1 MKTTSVSFLLFY
13 HPKSYWFMKLHP
25 LFSGLFLHLFPR
37 LFSLLF
43 PRLFPG
49 QFSAKWF
56 RQGSSKLHLL
66 AFLFVVGL
74 MISAAGPQDVI
85 AQTDPVNGMKVNT
98 PSVVA
103 FTNATIYLSPD
114 EVIESG
120 TLVIRNGKVEK
131 AGANVSVPADARV
144 MDMSGKT
151 IYPGLIDPFT
161 NVGMAKQDEEEA
173 ESGARSWNPHLR
185 AQMSASEM
193 YQTEG
198 EGMEGL
204 RKQGFTTV
212 LTAPDMGIFRGQAAI
227 TALKDGPVSSKVI
240 RSGVAQSATLTTSW
254 DFGFAYP
261 TSAIGVIAFLRQTLY
276 DADWYERAWD
286 AYLEDPASVKRP
298 ETNEA
303 LEALGS
309 VVRGETPLI
318 FETRSDEEIQRVFR
332 LAEEFDI
339 RPWVL
344 GNGHEYKIADVLAG
358 AGVGGGRSAVELI
371 LPVALPEDPD
381 VDTPEDALNASLAD
395 LRHAYLAA
403 GNAGV
408 LEDAGVAFS
417 FSSFGLEKPEQFW
430 PSVRRAVEK
439 GVSREGALAA
449 MTVRPAELLGIS
461 ETHGTLEKGKTAN
474 FVITTGDLFEKDTKL
489 LDVWVEGHRYH
500 LESIPE
506 TDLAGSWMVTGTSS
520 EDVMINLTSSSPGKY
535 KGTVSADGKET
546 DLKTVAFDEISKRFH
561 ATFEGDSLGIDG
573 LVRWTASLTGETLRG
588 WGEYPAQDRVEWSA
602 ERVEAGDADDVEDA
616 EDAEDAEN
624 TDEAEDAGTAGNAD
638 TSTPIVLASIR
649 PAMEYGREEQPE
661 QPKHLLIRNATIWTM
676 GPQGVLENAD
686 LYIKDGKVE
695 EVGQDLREPRG
706 AVVIDAQG
714 KHVTPGLIDAH
725 LHSGVDAVNEF
736 GNAIV
741 PEVRMADVLNI
752 NNIWMYRQLAGGL
765 TTAHVMHGSANPIGG
780 QNVHIKMKWG
790 ALSDELVIEDAPGTV
805 KFALGENPKRV
816 GTDRYPDT
824 RMGVEQIMADR
835 FQMARDYR
843 ARWNEWERTGEG
855 LPPRKDLRL
864 EALEDILNGDL
875 LVQSHSY
882 RQDEILMLMR
892 LAEANGFRIKA
903 FHHGVEAFKVAP
915 ELAEHGAGAVVWTD
929 WSSFKIEAFD
939 ATVYNA
945 RLLNEAGVLTSL
957 HSDNSQIAS
966 RMNWEAAKMVRAG
979 MTPVEALSLITSTTA
994 KLLGIDHRVGSLEEG
1009 KDGDFVI
1016 WSGDPLSTSTKAEQT
1031 WIEGRRYFDLEE
1043 DALRRDTVDKERDLL
1058 IQHFLG
1064 EK

>member
-1 MKTTSVSFLLFY
+1 MKI
-13 HPKSYWFMKLHP
+13 
-25 LFSGLFLHLFPR
+25 
-37 LFSLLF
+37 SLLF
-43 PRLFPG
+43 SSLFQRLIPRLISCQLPS
-49 QFSAKWF
+49 QFSYQF
-56 RQGSSKLHLL
+56 PSHSQFSSRNRSLGIPS
-66 AFLFVVGL
+66 ALFFALGL
-74 MISAAGPQDVI
+74 MVTLASSYEAV
-85 AQTDPVNGMKVNT
+85 AQTEPVNGMKVNT

-103 FTNATIYLSPD
+103 FTNATIYVSPD
-114 EVIESG
+114 EVVENG
-120 TLVIRNGKVEK
+120 TLVIRNGKVEA
-131 AGANVSVPADARV
+131 AGANVAVPADARV

-161 NVGMAKQDEEEA
+161 NVGMAKQEEET

-185 AQMSASEM
+185 AQMSASEI
-193 YQTEG
+193 YHTED
-198 EGMEGL
+198 EGIEGL

-212 LTAPDMGIFRGQAAI
+212 LTAPDMGIFRGQAAV

-240 RSGVAQSATLTTSW
+240 RSGIAQSTTLTTSW

-276 DADWYERAWD
+276 DADWYERAWE
-286 AYLEDPASVKRP
+286 AYLEDPASVERP

-332 LAEEFDI
+332 LAEEFEI

-358 AGVGGGRSAVELI
+358 AGVGDGRSAVELI

-395 LRHAYLAA
+395 LRHAYLAP

-430 PSVRRAVEK
+430 PSARRAVEK

-461 ETHGTLEKGKTAN
+461 ETHGTLDEGKTAN
-474 FVITTGDLFEKDTKL
+474 FIIATGDLFEKETKL
-489 LDVWVEGHRYH
+489 LDVWVEGERYH

-506 TDLAGSWMVTGTSS
+506 LDLSGSWSVTGSPTGDMAAGEMAVGEMTMSLSS
-520 EDVMINLTSSSPGKY
+520 ASPGKY
-535 KGTVSADGKET
+535 KGTVSAGGKEA
-546 DLKTVAFDEISKRFH
+546 DLKTVAFDEVSRRFH
-561 ATFEGDSLGIDG
+561 ATFQGDSLGFDG
-573 LVRWTASLTGETLRG
+573 MVRWTASLTGETLRG

-602 ERVEAGDADDVEDA
+602 KRVEAGDADDAEDANDSEDA
-616 EDAEDAEN
+616 EDADS
-624 TDEAEDAGTAGNAD
+624 AEDAD
-638 TSTPIVLASIR
+638 PSTRNKTKEPVTLANIR

-695 EVGQDLREPRG
+695 AVGQDLREPRG
-706 AVVIDAQG
+706 AVVIDAEG

-892 LAEANGFRIKA
+892 LAEANGFRVKA

-945 RLLNEAGVLTSL
+945 RLLHEAGVLTSL

-994 KLLGIDHRVGSLEEG
+994 KLLGVDHRVGSLEKG

-1016 WSGDPLSTSTKAEQT
+1016 WSGDPLSTATKAEQT

-1043 DALRRDTVDKERDLL
+1043 DALRRDAVDKERDLL

-1064 EK
+1064 DK